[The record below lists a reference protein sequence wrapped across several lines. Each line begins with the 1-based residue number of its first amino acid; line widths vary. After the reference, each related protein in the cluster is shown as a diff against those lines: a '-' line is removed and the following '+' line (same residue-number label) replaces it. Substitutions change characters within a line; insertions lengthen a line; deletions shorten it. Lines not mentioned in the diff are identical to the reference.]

1 MLQIKGLNKS
11 FGKSRVLTDIDLNIE
26 ENKIYGLLGRNGVGK
41 TTLLNLISSQLLRD
55 RGQIKLDGEEV
66 FENPKA
72 MEQIALVKDFPASIK
87 EKKVKDILALA
98 RIMYKNWDEDYKDYL
113 VKEFNLNTRKK
124 LLKLSTGNQTILGLI
139 IGLASRARLTMFDEP
154 TLGLDAA
161 IRYSSITYY

>member
-72 MEQIALVKDFPASIK
+72 IHWKSNYI
-87 EKKVKDILALA
+87 
-98 RIMYKNWDEDYKDYL
+98 R
-113 VKEFNLNTRKK
+113 LNHR
-124 LLKLSTGNQTILGLI
+124 LSFKGK
-139 IGLASRARLTMFDEP
+139 A
-154 TLGLDAA
+154 
-161 IRYSSITYY
+161 YYV